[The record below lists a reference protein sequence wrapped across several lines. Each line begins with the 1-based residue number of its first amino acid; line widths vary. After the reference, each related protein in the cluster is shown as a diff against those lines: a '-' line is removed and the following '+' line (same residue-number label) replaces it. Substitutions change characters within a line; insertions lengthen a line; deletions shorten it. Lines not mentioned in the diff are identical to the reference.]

1 MTLKTFYTAVGRLE
15 RRRDGSGSCPIV
27 RLGGWEYMLDL
38 QEMAVWTS
46 LNWRIA
52 RREEIG
58 ALYRALWQGCGYRA
72 CRSLEECIDRLVTRG
87 LLVCGIGETE
97 YDALYD
103 LISAL
108 YIVPA
113 CGALWLRILT
123 FLKLTLLDGVSF
135 RAARRLFARDTRT
148 AREAQVMRLAGQALL
163 STAEII
169 RCVDKGVLRLPSE
182 QSILDAVYSDRDTT
196 SDNIACTVKALP
208 GTRDVTLAVANL
220 YLRRQILFER
230 V

>member
-1 MTLKTFYTAVGRLE
+1 MRLKTFYTAVGRLE
-15 RRRDGSGSCPIV
+15 RRYSRDGSCPIV
-27 RLGGWEYMLDL
+27 RLGGRKYMLDL
-38 QEMAVWTS
+38 QEMAIWTS

-52 RREEIG
+52 RRQQIG
-58 ALYRALWQGCGYRA
+58 ALYHRLWQSSGCQEP
-72 CRSLEECIDRLVTRG
+72 RSLDACIDRLVTRG

-108 YIVPA
+108 CIIPA
-113 CGALWLRILT
+113 DGTLWLRVLT

-135 RAARRLFARDTRT
+135 SAARRLFARDKRN

-169 RCVDKGVLRLPSE
+169 RCVDKGVYLLPSE
-182 QSILDAVYSDRDTT
+182 RSTVDTLYSDRDTT
-196 SDNIACTVKALP
+196 SDNIAYTVKALP
-208 GTRDVTLAVANL
+208 GTQETTLAVANL
-220 YLRRQILFER
+220 YLRRQIVFDR

>member
-1 MTLKTFYTAVGRLE
+1 MALKTFYTAVGRLE
-15 RRRDGSGSCPIV
+15 RRRDDSGSYPIV
-27 RLGGWEYMLDL
+27 RLGGREYMLDL

-46 LNWRIA
+46 LNWRIV

-58 ALYRALWQGCGYRA
+58 ALYHELWHGSGYQA
-72 CRSLEECIDRLVTRG
+72 NRSLSECIDRLVTRG
-87 LLVCGIGETE
+87 LLICGIGETE

-103 LISAL
+103 LVSAL

-113 CGALWLRILT
+113 YGALWLRILT
-123 FLKLTLLDGVSF
+123 FLKLTLLDGVSL
-135 RAARRLFARDTRT
+135 RAARRLFTRDTRT

-169 RCVDKGVLRLPSE
+169 RCVDKGVLSLPSE
-182 QSILDAVYSDRDTT
+182 QSILDTLYSDPDTT

-208 GTRDVTLAVANL
+208 GTKEVTLAVANL

>member
-1 MTLKTFYTAVGRLE
+1 MALKTFYTAIGRLE
-15 RRRDGSGSCPIV
+15 RRRDGSGCCPIV
-27 RLGGWEYMLDL
+27 RLGGREYMLDL
-38 QEMAVWTS
+38 QEMVLWTS

-58 ALYRALWQGCGYRA
+58 ALCQKLCGGSGYQTA
-72 CRSLEECIDRLVTRG
+72 RSLEECIDRLVTRG

-103 LISAL
+103 LVSAL
-108 YIVPA
+108 YIIPA
-113 CGALWLRILT
+113 CSTAWLRVLT
-123 FLKLTLLDGVSF
+123 FLKLTLLDGVSLS
-135 RAARRLFARDTRT
+135 AARQLFTRDTRT

-169 RCVDKGVLRLPSE
+169 QCMDKGVFRLPSE
-182 QSILDAVYSDRDTT
+182 QSILNTLYSDRDTT
-196 SDNIACTVKALP
+196 SDNIACTVKTLP
-208 GTRDVTLAVANL
+208 GTKEATLAVANL
-220 YLRRQILFER
+220 YLRRQIIFER